1 MNPASYLR
9 AADQDTAA
17 LAATR
22 RSWHGVAEL
31 VMAGPQFRRSG
42 SIELRV
48 VPGGFGTVAIPALR
62 VDGAELVAGSRRLA
76 LAGVTY
82 AGLAAAAG
90 VQASDLADIY
100 QDGPGLAPGDPVDAD
115 PAAAGYLAACFA
127 SGDAALR
134 AFAPG
139 TEPVLW
145 PEHFDVAINL
155 AEITYGVSLG
165 DAHIAAPYAYVSPW
179 AKPAGE
185 FWNASFGAA
194 CPLSQLPRAELITE
208 FFRAG
213 QSAAGQSAA
222 GQSAGQASR
231 PARQG

>member
-1 MNPASYLR
+1 MNPASYSR
-9 AADQDTAA
+9 EGDQDTAA
-17 LAATR
+17 SLAATR

-42 SIELRV
+42 SIKLRV
-48 VPGGFGTVAIPALR
+48 LPGGFGTVAVPALR

-90 VQASDLADIY
+90 VEPRDLADVY

-145 PEHFDVAINL
+145 PEHFDVAIDL
-155 AEITYGVSLG
+155 GEITYGVSLT
-165 DAHIAAPYAYVSPW
+165 S
-179 AKPAGE
+179 
-185 FWNASFGAA
+185 
-194 CPLSQLPRAELITE
+194 
-208 FFRAG
+208 
-213 QSAAGQSAA
+213 
-222 GQSAGQASR
+222 
-231 PARQG
+231 PARTPTYRRGPGPPGSSGTPASARPGR